1 MKKVTFQGGVHPSD
15 QKQFSR
21 DIPFTVY
28 EPKGD
33 MVYPVSQ
40 HIGAP
45 AVPIVKKGDEVLAGQ
60 IIAEAGGFVSAHIIS
75 SCSGKVKS
83 IEKRMVATG
92 AKVQSIVIENDGEF
106 RTVEGIGTEVDYKTL
121 TKEAILA
128 KIKDAGLVGLGGA
141 GFPTHVKLA
150 PKNADAIEYVIANGA
165 ECEPYITCDDQLMR
179 GCAAEIVTGM
189 EIMLSLFPNAE
200 GVVLIEENKPE
211 AIAAMEKACEG
222 HPRVKV
228 LAVQTK
234 YPQGGERSCI
244 TVVTGKH
251 LKLGMLPA
259 DLGCVVDN
267 VATIYAIYEAVC
279 KSTPLMVK
287 GLTVS
292 GDAVKKPSNFR
303 VRIGTSCAE
312 LVEAAG
318 GIKDCVELKKAISG
332 GPMMGFAMANLD
344 VPVQKSNNAI
354 TLLGVDAVETAQIQM
369 TACLRCG
376 RCNAACS
383 LGLVPQMMAQAAE
396 RKDYDRFE
404 NKLYGMECVAC
415 GSCTYICPA
424 KRPLMQLFKQT
435 KAEIMAAKR
444 AAQAAKK

>member
-21 DIPFTVY
+21 DIPFSVY

-33 MVYPVSQ
+33 LVFPLAQ

-45 AVPIVKKGDEVLAGQ
+45 ASPVVKKGDEVLAGQ
-60 IIAEAGGFVSAHIIS
+60 VIAEATGFVSANIIS

-83 IEKRMVATG
+83 IEKRTTATG

-121 TKEAILA
+121 TKEEILA
-128 KIKDAGLVGLGGA
+128 KVKDAGIVGLGGA

-150 PKNADAIEYVIANGA
+150 PKNVDAIEYVIANGA
-165 ECEPYITCDDQLMR
+165 ECEPFITCDDQLMR
-179 GCAAEIVTGM
+179 TQADEIVTGM
-189 EIMLSLFPNAE
+189 EIILSLFPNAK
-200 GVVLIEENKPE
+200 GVILIEENKPE
-211 AIAAMEKACEG
+211 AIAAMEKACAKSEK
-222 HPRVKV
+222 VNV

-234 YPQGGERSCI
+234 YPQGGERSII

-292 GDAVKKPSNFR
+292 GDAVKHPSNFK
-303 VRIGTSCAE
+303 VRIGTNMAE
-312 LVEAAG
+312 LVDAAG
-318 GIKDCVELKKAISG
+318 GIKDCMDLKKAISG

-354 TLLGVDAVETAQIQM
+354 TLLAKDAVEEAQAQM

-376 RCNAACS
+376 RCNSACS

-396 RKDYDRFE
+396 RKDYDKFE

>member
-15 QKQFSR
+15 QKQFAR
-21 DIPFTVY
+21 DIPFSVY
-28 EPKGD
+28 EPKGEL
-33 MVYPVSQ
+33 VFPLAQ

-45 AVPIVKKGDEVLAGQ
+45 ASPVVKKGDEVLAGQ
-60 IIAEAGGFVSAHIIS
+60 VIAEATGFVSANIIC

-83 IEKRMVATG
+83 IEKRTTATG

-106 RTVEGIGTEVDYKTL
+106 RTVEGIGKEVDYKTL
-121 TKEAILA
+121 TKEEILA
-128 KIKDAGLVGLGGA
+128 KVKDAGIVGLGGA

-150 PKNADAIEYVIANGA
+150 PKNADAIEYIIANGA

-179 GCAAEIVTGM
+179 SDAAGIVTGM
-189 EIMLSLFPNAE
+189 EIMLSLFPNAK
-200 GVVLIEENKPE
+200 GVILIEENKPE
-211 AIAAMEKACEG
+211 AIAAMEKACANSE
-222 HPRVKV
+222 KV
-228 LAVQTK
+228 SVLPVQTK

-279 KSTPLMVK
+279 KSTPLMIK
-287 GLTVS
+287 GITVS
-292 GDAVKKPSNFR
+292 GEAVKHPSNFK
-303 VRIGTSCAE
+303 VRIGTNMAE
-312 LVEAAG
+312 LVDAAG
-318 GIKDCVELKKAISG
+318 GIKDCMDLKKAISG
-332 GPMMGFAMANLD
+332 GPMMGFAMASLD

-354 TLLGVDAVETAQIQM
+354 TLLAKDAVEEAQAQM

-376 RCNAACS
+376 RCNSACS

-396 RKDYDRFE
+396 RKDYDKFE

>member
-1 MKKVTFQGGVHPSD
+1 MKKVTFQGGVHPND

-45 AVPIVKKGDEVLAGQ
+45 AVPVVKKGDEVLAGQ
-60 IIAEAGGFVSAHIIS
+60 IIAEAGGFVSANIIS
-75 SCSGKVKS
+75 SCSGKVKA

-92 AKVQSIVIENDGEF
+92 TKVQSIVIENDGEF
-106 RTVEGIGTEVDYKTL
+106 RTIEGIGTEVDYKTL
-121 TKEAILA
+121 TKEEILA
-128 KIKDAGLVGLGGA
+128 KNKDAGIVGLGGA

-179 GCAAEIVTGM
+179 GCADELVTGM

-200 GVVLIEENKPE
+200 GVVIIEENKPE
-211 AIAAMEKACEG
+211 AIAALEKACEG

-228 LAVQTK
+228 LSVQTK

-292 GDAVKKPSNFR
+292 GDAVKHPSNFK

-332 GPMMGFAMANLD
+332 GPMMGFALANLD

-354 TLLGVDAVETAQIQM
+354 TLLGSDAVETAQTQM

-376 RCNAACS
+376 RCNDACS

-415 GSCTYICPA
+415 GSCTFICPA
-424 KRPLMQLFKQT
+424 KRPLMQIFKQP